1 VSLPGGTVKLL
12 FTDIEGSTRLLDE
25 LGAAYTDALAEH
37 RRRIRDAV
45 ALHGGVEVDTQGDA
59 FLCVFRSAREAVL
72 AATAAQTALAETP
85 VRVRMGIHTGEPTLT
100 DEGYVGLDVHRGARI
115 CAAAHGAQIMVSS
128 TTRELLDGI
137 PFWLTLLDK
146 WFAHAHESLPVAEG
160 SVAWEAG
167 RSLSFERAVEEAL
180 EPPNA
185 T

>member
-1 VSLPGGTVKLL
+1 
-12 FTDIEGSTRLLDE
+12 
-25 LGAAYTDALAEH
+25 
-37 RRRIRDAV
+37 
-45 ALHGGVEVDTQGDA
+45 
-59 FLCVFRSAREAVL
+59 
-72 AATAAQTALAETP
+72 
-85 VRVRMGIHTGEPTLT
+85 
-100 DEGYVGLDVHRGARI
+100 
-115 CAAAHGAQIMVSS
+115 MVSS